1 MPQPECQ
8 VNFLGA
14 CEGGGS
20 QGNRGKAIKEIK
32 KKKEEEQFK
41 RSSVVILPPTG
52 VAD

>member
-8 VNFLGA
+8 VNFLSA

-32 KKKEEEQFK
+32 KEEQFK